1 MTMGGISEN
10 TAFGGKDYKEETYD
24 FGGSGRK
31 TFTAAFDGFS
41 TNRKN
46 GRLTVK
52 EKNCA
57 IGKNGGASPAF
68 ALKTAKVGGFI
79 GAFPT
84 ADGVTFARIA
94 TPSEYGGGVIY
105 KDAVAVGTDKAL
117 YRYDENAGAWEATGI
132 TFTALP
138 KIQSYFDRDGRESA
152 IFFGGKVAYY
162 TVGGA
167 TAVTANH
174 CYKNLGCVTCDR
186 IFFADDDKTVRFS
199 GVISKDSFT
208 DSADEGGKIAFP
220 VSSGLRGICALGKYV
235 YAFFAKQ
242 VYRLDARG
250 AARDFSAEEV
260 PYAGGEIKADS
271 PVCCGDK
278 ICFIADDGAYVF
290 DGTRFTNF
298 TAESE
303 TIDFSAAKSCRSI
316 GVPGKFL
323 YEIVPAESGAGQTA
337 AAARRIY
344 DTEAGTS
351 AEIDLSLENACS
363 YGDFA
368 YVFSDGEEKQI
379 VFDGSADENREY
391 SLERENEDFGK
402 AGRKTLRKIVLR
414 GKGAVRLAVT
424 GGSNSAVY
432 TMELDEAGK
441 SVATRLSAERFSF
454 VLYLQSGTRVSG
466 VKAEYSAFGGEI

>member
-1 MTMGGISEN
+1 M
-10 TAFGGKDYKEETYD
+10 
-24 FGGSGRK
+24 
-31 TFTAAFDGFS
+31 
-41 TNRKN
+41 
-46 GRLTVK
+46 
-52 EKNCA
+52 
-57 IGKNGGASPAF
+57 
-68 ALKTAKVGGFI
+68 
-79 GAFPT
+79 
-84 ADGVTFARIA
+84 
-94 TPSEYGGGVIY
+94 
-105 KDAVAVGTDKAL
+105 
-117 YRYDENAGAWEATGI
+117 
-132 TFTALP
+132 
-138 KIQSYFDRDGRESA
+138 
-152 IFFGGKVAYY
+152 
-162 TVGGA
+162 
-167 TAVTANH
+167 
-174 CYKNLGCVTCDR
+174 
-186 IFFADDDKTVRFS
+186 
-199 GVISKDSFT
+199 
-208 DSADEGGKIAFP
+208 
-220 VSSGLRGICALGKYV
+220 
-235 YAFFAKQ
+235 
-242 VYRLDARG
+242 
-250 AARDFSAEEV
+250 

-414 GKGAVRLAVT
+414 GKGTARLAVT

-441 SVATRLSAERFSF
+441 SVAPRLSAERFSF